1 MKSLKGLSAFF
12 VSHSLSWAL
21 VSSSRALFALRRSFS
36 LIVKMGSEA
45 VLFSLSYQL
54 KLLHLSAMN
63 YSFLILLLIELKN
76 ALQLDLR
83 IFLRLRSYDC

>member
-63 YSFLILLLIELKN
+63 CSFLILLLIELKN